1 MSDHDPLP
9 ETHPLPQ
16 LEQLVRHL
24 GEELA
29 MFRKRAI
36 QAETKLKAFDSST
49 RPGDLFTEQRAA
61 QLARENTDLRSR
73 LDFATERTRGVLV
86 QVRFLRQQAERPITG
101 SGTAVGSRR

>member
-61 QLARENTDLRSR
+61 QLARENTDLGRGSTSPRS
-73 LDFATERTRGVLV
+73 ARGGPGPGAVP
-86 QVRFLRQQAERPITG
+86 APAGGCPIG
-101 SGTAVGSRR
+101 SGLAVGSRR